1 MSPGEVT
8 GWLTQLFKPW
18 ADYYGHSKVAVTVVT
33 YAHIGALLFAGGLGI
48 AMDRATLRAFRG
60 AEADRTRQLTELDAV
75 HPLVVGGLVLSVV
88 SGVLFLCA
96 DVETFMGSWVW
107 WTKFTLVVLLLA
119 NGGLMVLA
127 ERSLRRSDPAATPG
141 WTTLRRHAVAS
152 LILWFSVALAG
163 VTLVNTT

>member
-1 MSPGEVT
+1 MSVADIT
-8 GWLTQLFKPW
+8 GSLSQLLKPW
-18 ADYYGHSKVAVTVVT
+18 ADFYGHSKAAVTIVT

-60 AEADRTRQLTELDAV
+60 AEVDRTRHLTELDAV
-75 HPLVVGGLVLSVV
+75 HPLVLSGLAVSVV
-88 SGVLFLCA
+88 SGLLLFGA
-96 DVETFMGSWVW
+96 DVETFMGSWIW

-127 ERSLRRSDPAATPG
+127 ERSLRKSDPAATPG

-152 LILWFSVALAG
+152 FILWFSVALAG
-163 VTLVNTT
+163 VTLVNAT